1 MLITL
6 IFTEIVQIRAD
17 EALQRKEC
25 RDMAMDRSKDKEL
38 RGSGEGQHEDAGPSD
53 VTNFMLDQDQV

>member
-25 RDMAMDRSKDKEL
+25 RDMAMDRSKDKEP
-38 RGSGEGQHEDAGPSD
+38 RGSGEGQHEDAGPTD
-53 VTNFMLDQDQV
+53 VTSLMLDQDQV